1 MTGFW
6 HHTAMREPE
15 EQPQWV
21 KSRLKAVSKLKDCGS
36 THGACKC
43 FVKRV
48 VDLEAE
54 LASLREQLRAATGE
68 TDTG

>member
-1 MTGFW
+1 MTV
-6 HHTAMREPE
+6 HPD

-21 KSRLKAVSKLKDCGS
+21 KSRLKAVSRLKDCGS

-43 FVKRV
+43 FLKRV

-54 LASLREQLRAATGE
+54 LASLREQLRAQQAGE
-68 TDTG
+68 ADSSTP